1 MLGLCLR
8 ARRWHDDRAPWHQ
21 TGREHAQ
28 EALKRRAEAELWRT
42 HVEMKAV
49 ELQAALL
56 EQRSILTWGPV
67 ALEVLRPCRAV
78 AEKSRRC
85 ARWHVLT
92 TMLRVTQTGRL
103 DEAALLQIQRGIKQ
117 LNVSEISD
125 RQITCKIVECAR
137 LEPEPL
143 C

>member
-67 ALEVLRPCRAV
+67 ALEVLRACRAV
-78 AEKSRRC
+78 AVRRRRIVGGIC
-85 ARWHVLT
+85 GAVLVGT
-92 TMLRVTQTGRL
+92 
-103 DEAALLQIQRGIKQ
+103 
-117 LNVSEISD
+117 S
-125 RQITCKIVECAR
+125 
-137 LEPEPL
+137 
-143 C
+143 